1 MSKDLNNEKSNKK
14 VVRNFGLSTWAINNK
29 NTVYLFTVA
38 TILFGFLAYAA
49 LPKELFPDIKIPTV
63 MVQVLYPGNPPVD
76 MENLVTRPIEKQV
89 ESVKGIKKMTSIS
102 SQDASN
108 VFIEFHTNVDISKAL
123 NDVKDAVDKAKSD
136 LPDDLPT
143 EPLITDIDVSEFPV
157 INVNLSGNFSLS
169 ELKNYANDLKDEF
182 EAVSQVSSVNI
193 TGITDREVK
202 INLNPFK
209 MAAMKVSFSDVENA
223 VKSEN
228 LSISGGNAKIGDY
241 RRSIRVI
248 GEFSDP
254 KEINNIIVKREGG
267 HIVYMRDIGNVVFG
281 FKERESY
288 SRLDRQPVVTLQIV
302 KKSGENLLKTTDKV
316 FSILKDARKTKLIPN
331 NLRITITN
339 DQSSQ
344 VKSQISNLENSII
357 MGILL
362 VVGILFLFLGTRN
375 SLIVGFSIPMSMLI
389 AFMVMGIAQY
399 KINMIVL
406 FSLILALGM
415 LVDNAIVVTENI
427 YRFVQRGYSIKEAAR
442 QGVGEVAVP
451 IITSTATTLA
461 AFFPLLFWGSIMGE
475 FMKYLPITLI
485 IVLSASLFNA
495 LVIVPVLFIDFY
507 KPGENDRMP
516 KRKKALTIAAIFTV
530 LAMLF
535 YIFHWNVLGSIS
547 VVAAIV
553 TILNLAFLTKLS
565 IWFQNVFLV
574 WLEETY
580 LKFIRF
586 ALRKNNSYILISG
599 TFLLLILTIFFYF
612 GTKPKVDFFPSSDPK
627 LINVMAELPISTDI
641 ETTDSVMRK
650 IEGKVYQILEPDMNI
665 VKSVLSVTGKG
676 AVGQNEG
683 FKSRGGS
690 PNKGIITINFKDYQ
704 FRHGINTFTIMRT
717 LSDSLIG
724 KYPGVNISLEKQ
736 REGPPVGYPINLEV
750 SGKNFNTLLGLT
762 DTIRATINK
771 HNVKGIEGL
780 KIDLNVGKPEL
791 LVHVDRDKARRFGL
805 STGQVGDAIRTALFG
820 KEISDYKVGED
831 EYKIRLKLADRFRY
845 NISDLMNQRITFR
858 SASSGK
864 IIQVPIS
871 SVASF
876 EYGSTYGSITR
887 IDRKRVITIYSNVI
901 KGYNANQINAQ
912 LKKILKTVKFP
923 AGYTYS
929 FTGEQEQQRDAS
941 DFLAKALL
949 IAMSL
954 ITIILVGQFNS
965 FVKPAI
971 IMFSVVLSTIGVFGG
986 LATFHM
992 DFVVIMTGIGIVS
1005 LAGVV
1010 VNNAIVLI
1018 DYIGLVKLRRKKE
1031 MGLDEHDDLP
1041 MDVARECIVEAGKT
1055 RLRPVL
1061 LTAITTVL
1069 GLLPLAVGLN
1079 MNFLTWL
1086 KDFDPQIF
1094 FGGDNTAFWGPM
1106 SWTVVFG
1113 LSFATFLTL
1122 VIVPSMYHALYTGKI
1137 GIQNLRKK
1145 WNI

>member
-1 MSKDLNNEKSNKK
+1 MSTDTKNENKEKK
-14 VVRNFGLSTWAINNK
+14 VIRNFGLSTWAINNK

-38 TILFGFLAYAA
+38 TIIFGILAYIA

-63 MVQVLYPGNPPVD
+63 MVQTLYPGNPPVD
-76 MENLVTRPIEKQV
+76 MENLVTRPMEKQL

-108 VFIEFHTNVDISKAL
+108 VFIEFHTNVDIRKAL
-123 NDVKDAVDKAKSD
+123 NDVRDAVDKAKSD
-136 LPDDLPT
+136 LPDDLPSD
-143 EPLITDIDVSEFPV
+143 PLITDIDVSEFPV

-169 ELKNYANDLKDEF
+169 ELKNYANDLKDEI
-182 EAVSQVSSVNI
+182 ESISEVSKVNI
-193 TGITDREVK
+193 TGVTDREVK

-209 MAAMKVSFSDVENA
+209 MAAMEVSFSDVENA
-223 VKSEN
+223 IKAEN
-228 LSISGGNAKIGDY
+228 LSISGGNAKIGNY
-241 RRSIRVI
+241 ERTVRVV
-248 GEFSDP
+248 GELTDP
-254 KEINNIIVKREGG
+254 KQINNIIVKREKG
-267 HIVYMRDIGNVVFG
+267 HIVYMRDIASVDFG

-288 SRLDRQPVVTLQIV
+288 SRLDRQPVVTLQVV
-302 KKSGENLLKTTDKV
+302 KKTGENLLATTDKV
-316 FSILKDARKTKLIPN
+316 FKVLKDARSSKLIPD

-344 VKSQISNLENSII
+344 VKSQINNLENSII
-357 MGILL
+357 MGILF

-375 SLIVGFSIPMSMLI
+375 SFIVGFSIPMSMLI
-389 AFMVMGIAQY
+389 AFMVMGIAQF
-399 KINMIVL
+399 KINMMVL
-406 FSLILALGM
+406 FALILALGM

-427 YRFVQRGYSIKEAAR
+427 YRFVQRGFSIKEAAR
-442 QGVGEVAVP
+442 QGVGEVAIP

-485 IVLSASLFNA
+485 IVLTASLLNA

-507 KPGENDRMP
+507 KPGGDSELP
-516 KRKKALTIAAIFTV
+516 KRRKSFIIAAVFT
-530 LAMLF
+530 LLGMLF
-535 YIFHWNVLGSIS
+535 YILHVNILGSIM
-547 VVAAIV
+547 VVIAII
-553 TILNLAFLTKLS
+553 TLLNLAFLTRWS

-586 ALRKNNSYILISG
+586 ALRKSNSYWLIAG
-599 TFLLLILTIFFYF
+599 TFLMMILTIIFYVS
-612 GTKPKVDFFPSSDPK
+612 TKPKVDFFPASDPK
-627 LINVMAELPISTDI
+627 LINVMAELPISTNI
-641 ETTDSVMRK
+641 ETTDSVMQV
-650 IEGKVYQILEPDMNI
+650 IESKVYQILEPDMNI

-683 FKSRGGS
+683 FTSRGGT
-690 PNKGIITINFKDYQ
+690 PNKGIITINFVDYE

-750 SGKNFNTLLGLT
+750 SGKNFNTLLALT
-762 DTIRATINK
+762 DTIRATINNQ
-771 HNVKGIEGL
+771 NVPGIEGL

-805 STGQVGDAIRTALFG
+805 STGQIGDAIRTALFG

-831 EYKIRLKLADRFRY
+831 EYKIKMKLEDKYRY

-871 SVASF
+871 SVATY
-876 EYGSTYGSITR
+876 EYGSTYGAITR

-912 LKKILKTVKFP
+912 LKQILKTVKFP

-929 FTGEQEQQRDAS
+929 FTGEQEQQTDAAN
-941 DFLAKALL
+941 FLARALMIALAL
-949 IAMSL
+949 IL
-954 ITIILVGQFNS
+954 IILVGQFNS
-965 FVKPAI
+965 FVKPMI
-971 IMFSVVLSTIGVFGG
+971 IMFSVLLSTIGVFGG

-1031 MGLDEHDDLP
+1031 MGIDENDELP
-1041 MDVARECIVEAGKT
+1041 MDIARECIVEAGKT

-1069 GLLPLAVGLN
+1069 GLMPLAVGLN
-1079 MNFLTWL
+1079 INFVSWL
-1086 KDFDPQIF
+1086 SDFDPQIF

-1106 SWTVVFG
+1106 SWTVIFG

-1122 VIVPSMYHALYTGKI
+1122 IIVPSMYHALYSAKVAF
-1137 GIQNLRKK
+1137 KK
-1145 WNI
+1145 WKTKM